1 MSVAIFARLPVSS
14 PRNVTAGTSSN
25 EIVHAMDLFPTFA
38 RIVGGGVPADRVID
52 GVDQTDF
59 LLGGQE
65 KSNREGFIVYMGEKI
80 FAVKWRNW
88 KLHFRETESV
98 FSETREFETPR
109 LYNLLVDPGE
119 RQNVLFPHTWVPRVA
134 LTQLGEHR
142 ASLREYP
149 PIRPGAL
156 DPYQPPK

>member
-1 MSVAIFARLPVSS
+1 MRWPGKVQ
-14 PRNVTAGTSSN
+14 AGTSSN

-38 RIVGGGVPADRVID
+38 RIAGGEVPTDRVID

-65 KSNREGFIVYMGEKI
+65 KSNRDTVIVYMGEEI
-80 FAVKWRNW
+80 FAVKWRDW
-88 KLHFRETESV
+88 KLHFKEAEST
-98 FSETREFETPR
+98 FSDTREFETPH

-134 LTQLGEHR
+134 LTKLEEHL
-142 ASLREYP
+142 ASLKENP
-149 PIRPGAL
+149 PIKLGQL
-156 DPYQPPK
+156 DPYLPPSK